1 MTTKQIHSL
10 FFDELDSFYSK
21 NELAAIWK
29 HCLDFFLKM
38 DPIVFITNPEDA
50 IDDEKVFK
58 IKEVILRLKNY
69 EPIQYISGKAWFC
82 DSIFTVNP
90 SVLIPRPETEE
101 LVEEVC
107 NAISEGPVNVMD
119 IGTGS
124 GCIAISIKKKKP
136 MCNLVAIDISEDAL
150 DTATNNA
157 VQILGETSV
166 SFINRDVLKRD
177 FADIFKV
184 KFDIIVSNPPYIP
197 IAEKDTLNENVLNFE
212 PHLALFCEN
221 EPLLFYKAIANHAK
235 QLLKTDGLLF
245 FEIHENFALEVQQ
258 MLEGENFSEIKI
270 LDDFHEKARIVK
282 AKINL

>member
-1 MTTKQIHSL
+1 MTAKQIHSL
-10 FFDELDSFYSK
+10 FFNELNSFYSK
-21 NELAAIWK
+21 NELIAIWK
-29 HCLDFFLKM
+29 HCLDFVLIM
-38 DPIVFITNPEDA
+38 TPIIFITHPQDDLN
-50 IDDEKVFK
+50 DEKVLK
-58 IKEVILRLKNY
+58 LKEAIRSLKNQ
-69 EPIQYISGKAWFC
+69 EPIQYITGKAWFC
-82 DSIFTVNP
+82 DSVFNVNP

-107 NAISEGPVNVMD
+107 NSIPQGPVNVMD

-177 FADIFKV
+177 FAEIFKV

-212 PHLALFCEN
+212 PHLALFCPDD
-221 EPLLFYKAIANHAK
+221 PLLFYKAIAIHAK
-235 QLLKTDGLLF
+235 QLLKPNGLLF

-258 MLEGENFSEIKI
+258 MLEKDNFCDIEI
-270 LDDFHEKARIVK
+270 LNDFHEKARIVK

>member
-1 MTTKQIHSL
+1 
-10 FFDELDSFYSK
+10 
-21 NELAAIWK
+21 
-29 HCLDFFLKM
+29 
-38 DPIVFITNPEDA
+38 
-50 IDDEKVFK
+50 
-58 IKEVILRLKNY
+58 
-69 EPIQYISGKAWFC
+69 
-82 DSIFTVNP
+82 
-90 SVLIPRPETEE
+90 
-101 LVEEVC
+101 
-107 NAISEGPVNVMD
+107 
-119 IGTGS
+119 
-124 GCIAISIKKKKP
+124 
-136 MCNLVAIDISEDAL
+136 LVAIDISEDAL